1 MLRISLTLPCNAVL
15 EPLTFTTP
23 PQFLIIGGLRII
35 EHWAVRLIDKASVIL
50 GDGYEEVRN
59 RLILTRLK
67 LGSFEYSSGKTA
79 DAWINP
85 CIVPSMENAAKVIG
99 YLENGRGITCR
110 GNVLAKPKSPDS
122 LVEDCSI
129 PVIGGVW
136 DIVKLSSSILTET
149 AFILAKYLNTS
160 GGKVLLI
167 ESNVSSDVKVNV
179 DDGPVVVISS
189 DIDVPAYI
197 RGPALLGPETSLSPF
212 TYVRQGTVA
221 YMGNRLSGEVKNSI
235 FDQFSYKEH
244 HGYVGDAYVG
254 KWVNMGAGTTVSNLK
269 NTMGSV
275 RYMGI
280 DTGMVKLG
288 PVMGD
293 WVKTGINTSV
303 MGGKSIGSGSHIYGL
318 VSRDIPPFVI
328 YDGFKDSM
336 LAMDKDKVYEIIK
349 RTTGDLN
356 EASYA
361 VQVFDRTMDLR
372 KGLEV
377 KWYRL

>member
-1 MLRISLTLPCNAVL
+1 
-15 EPLTFTTP
+15 
-23 PQFLIIGGLRII
+23 
-35 EHWAVRLIDKASVIL
+35 
-50 GDGYEEVRN
+50 
-59 RLILTRLK
+59 
-67 LGSFEYSSGKTA
+67 
-79 DAWINP
+79 
-85 CIVPSMENAAKVIG
+85 
-99 YLENGRGITCR
+99 
-110 GNVLAKPKSPDS
+110 
-122 LVEDCSI
+122 
-129 PVIGGVW
+129 
-136 DIVKLSSSILTET
+136 
-149 AFILAKYLNTS
+149 
-160 GGKVLLI
+160 
-167 ESNVSSDVKVNV
+167 
-179 DDGPVVVISS
+179 
-189 DIDVPAYI
+189 
-197 RGPALLGPETSLSPF
+197 
-212 TYVRQGTVA
+212 
-221 YMGNRLSGEVKNSI
+221 MGNRLSGEVKNSI